1 MWKVSFLFSE
11 MHNSE
16 KDVFEDDSN
25 RSDVAAHEKVPSG
38 ILVSLTDLLLNMS
51 I

>member
-1 MWKVSFLFSE
+1 

-16 KDVFEDDSN
+16 KDVLEDDSN
-25 RSDVAAHEKVPSG
+25 RSGVAAHEKVPSG
-38 ILVSLTDLLLNMS
+38 ILVSLTDLLLHMG